1 MRLSILIYFIS
12 LISYSQIPTLNENNS
27 WTIVHWSFWSGGYV
41 GLDSIMILGEEIIN
55 GKTYKKIYRDGELTN
70 CRLREENGV
79 IFSFQED
86 LNDEKV
92 MIDLNL
98 EVGAILT
105 EDYFCLGGGGGT
117 LGSYHIIEVYTTFI
131 AGANRKVI
139 TLEGY
144 DIFGEPIGYFEQWI
158 EGIGSTNG
166 LVPFGY
172 NYDFYSTM
180 SCFSENNNVT
190 YFNDFNQCDPPIL
203 FIDKFNLNHIIL
215 YPNPVINK
223 SILQL
228 PIEAEIDQ
236 IKIYTISGQLIKTKN
251 ISSNNYII
259 NSMDYENG
267 LYFYQVYS
275 KGLHIKTD
283 KFIVK

>member
-1 MRLSILIYFIS
+1 MRLTFIVFFIS
-12 LISYSQIPTLNENNS
+12 LISYSQIPTLDENNTWS
-27 WTIVHWSFWSGGYV
+27 IIHWSFWSGGYV
-41 GLDSIMILGEEIIN
+41 GLDSITILGEEVIN

-70 CRLREENGV
+70 CRLREESGV
-79 IFSFQED
+79 IFSFEEN

-117 LGSYHIIEVYTTFI
+117 IGSYHVIEVYIAFI

-139 TLEGY
+139 SLEGY
-144 DIFGEPIGYFEQWI
+144 DIFGEPFGYFEKWI

-180 SCFSENNNVT
+180 TCFSENNNVT
-190 YFNDFNQCDPPIL
+190 YFNGFNQCEPPIL
-203 FIDKFNLNHIIL
+203 SIDKFYMDRIIV
-215 YPNPVINK
+215 YPNPIRET

-228 PIEAEIDQ
+228 PPNAEIDQ
-236 IKIYTISGQLIKTKN
+236 LKIYNISGTSVFDIS
-251 ISSNNYII
+251 ISSDHFILNN
-259 NSMDYENG
+259 MDYVSG
-267 LYFYQVYS
+267 LYFYQVFS
-275 KGLHIKTD
+275 KGVHIKTD